1 MSLDEYIR
9 SLKNYKGFAGDIVCH
24 RTLPPKQAVFA
35 STDPEFKK
43 KWSPLLEFL
52 GIKRL
57 YTHQKKAIEMI
68 CSGTHTVIA
77 TPTASGKSLIY
88 NIPVIDEL
96 IRHPQSRAL
105 YLFPL
110 KALARDQLSTVQR
123 LNPKNEV
130 ILERHLECAAAE
142 LSLDRSEPFLDDA
155 DIQKVIPKLE
165 FAGKLL
171 RSRQGDMWYAA
182 RKSPHREV
190 NLRGTGKSLPIFLEK
205 TKKSLGEIDKH
216 RSFFETHKGAVYL
229 HRGKSYVITRFD
241 YENRI
246 VEAKRKEVHYFTK
259 ARSSKSTKIMK
270 QLDSCQVRGTRVGF
284 GKLRITEQVTGYDRR
299 LVSNQKSLGTVPLH
313 LPKLEFETQGLW
325 IEIPDY
331 VRDKI
336 ESDRMHFMGGIHAL
350 EHAAIGIMPLL
361 VMTDRND
368 LGGISIP
375 FHSQT
380 GKAAVFIYDGAPGG
394 LGLSRQAFKLSQE
407 LLERT
412 FDAILSC
419 KCETGCPAC
428 VHSPKCGSGNRPI
441 DKLSSLKILEMILD
455 PGKKERFYEIKAPVL
470 AAISEAP
477 SDVDSKIT
485 FKQDLRYSVLDIETR
500 RSAKEVGGWN
510 RAQKMG
516 VSCAVLYD
524 SKKDVYKEY
533 LQNEVGV
540 LCRDLQKFDL
550 VIGFNIIG
558 FDYKVLSGLCEF
570 DFFSLP
576 TLDILL
582 RVHKRLGYRLSLD
595 LYLYGKENQFLVFK
609 NKAGNQVRIPVKW

>member
-1 MSLDEYIR
+1 
-9 SLKNYKGFAGDIVCH
+9 
-24 RTLPPKQAVFA
+24 
-35 STDPEFKK
+35 
-43 KWSPLLEFL
+43 
-52 GIKRL
+52 
-57 YTHQKKAIEMI
+57 
-68 CSGTHTVIA
+68 
-77 TPTASGKSLIY
+77 
-88 NIPVIDEL
+88 
-96 IRHPQSRAL
+96 
-105 YLFPL
+105 
-110 KALARDQLSTVQR
+110 
-123 LNPKNEV
+123 
-130 ILERHLECAAAE
+130 